1 MDKLL
6 SIGGLIKDICNDIV
20 SPYKNST
27 VNDVLKDD
35 KINNNVEKGAKI
47 FVVASGNIVINT
59 IISSIDLIKYCIIN
73 ANTLYKNSSDN
84 IETINKA
91 ASNMMNYIKYSELFN
106 NLKLD
111 AYEDIKKRT
120 LSSINENDESED
132 EDNEYEVKDNEDED
146 NKDEVKDNEDEDNK
160 DEEKVEVK
168 KNVKIPYRHP
178 HKKLLFEAW
187 MQSPEWNEEGYEVD
201 EEEREKLKM
210 KFKIVNQDKNNNKCN
225 CEERPLEKEEKEE
238 EEEEVEVEQ
247 EENSHVYRKSMT
259 DFLLDQEYFKGS
271 LSMEEHD
278 EDNEVENNE
287 QEIFATS
294 VEVDESNL

>member
-59 IISSIDLIKYCIIN
+59 LISSIDLIKYCITN

-91 ASNMMNYIKYSELFN
+91 ANNMMNYIKYSELFN

-111 AYEDIKKRT
+111 AYEDIKQRT
-120 LSSINENDESED
+120 LSTIDESDESE
-132 EDNEYEVKDNEDED
+132 
-146 NKDEVKDNEDEDNK
+146 DEVKDNEDEVKDNEDEVK
-160 DEEKVEVK
+160 DNEDEEKVEVK
-168 KNVKIPYRHP
+168 KNVKLPYRHP

-210 KFKIVNQDKNNNKCN
+210 KFKLVNQDKNNNKCN

-238 EEEEVEVEQ
+238 EEVEQ
-247 EENSHVYRKSMT
+247 EEDSLAVRRSMN
-259 DFLLDQEYFKGS
+259 DWRLKQKYFQGT
-271 LSMEEHD
+271 LSEEEEREKTKD
-278 EDNEVENNE
+278 E
-287 QEIFATS
+287 
-294 VEVDESNL
+294 